1 MTTIA
6 GGLRVSRSDS
16 SGNNSGAKASA
27 DATVRR
33 RGERITIPPA
43 GRLLLSSA
51 APPCRAD
58 VVRLHFAAAS
68 APPAANNAPAA
79 TTGHQPS

>member
-33 RGERITIPPA
+33 RGERITIRSSRA
-43 GRLLLSSA
+43 GRLQGQ
-51 APPCRAD
+51 C
-58 VVRLHFAAAS
+58 
-68 APPAANNAPAA
+68 
-79 TTGHQPS
+79 